1 VTAIAATPHVR
12 ADFPTRAT
20 RIEAGVAELRRDF
33 AAHEI
38 PVDVLPGGEVDLAWL
53 WGIGRDELE
62 RLTLAQTGR
71 YLLVEFPYPGWPR
84 DLAAAI
90 RYLGEARDQGT
101 SRPPGAEPG
110 GPGSPRCARPAVD
123 EGALV
128 QVTAGSLE
136 GRHGAGARAPPSASS
151 SSASCTSSL
160 RTRTARTSP
169 AAAWPA
175 RRGASGTRSSQDG
188 SRSPSPPRSSEGGPF
203 RALRGVSASR
213 NIRRVDRSVQTD
225 ARAKPAHPGGRRP
238 TVDCLRW
245 LPTVGRRVGL

>member
-136 GRHGAGARAPPSASS
+136 GRHGAGARVAAERLLQLGLVHVLATDAHGPHIPRG
-151 SSASCTSSL
+151 SL
-160 RTRTARTSP
+160 AG
-169 AAAWPA
+169 AA
-175 RRGASGTRSSQDG
+175 RRLGDEELAGWLTVAVPTAIVGGRPVP
-188 SRSPSPPRSSEGGPF
+188 RSP
-203 RALRGVSASR
+203 RG
-213 NIRRVDRSVQTD
+213 
-225 ARAKPAHPGGRRP
+225 
-238 TVDCLRW
+238 
-245 LPTVGRRVGL
+245 